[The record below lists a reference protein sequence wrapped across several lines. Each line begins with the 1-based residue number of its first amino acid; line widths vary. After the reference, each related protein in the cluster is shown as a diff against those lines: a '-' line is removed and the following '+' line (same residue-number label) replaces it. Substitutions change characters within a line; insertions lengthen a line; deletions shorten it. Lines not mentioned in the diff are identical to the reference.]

1 MDMLDCMKG
10 YVDPNVVKCLG
21 VDHRASIFGETKPQP
36 KLTAKQKLLN
46 HVHGAS
52 ISIREKIARKI
63 APWIVG
69 SEW

>member
-1 MDMLDCMKG
+1 MNILDYMKD

-21 VDHRASIFGETKPQP
+21 VDHRASIFGEIKPRP
-36 KLTAKQKLLN
+36 KLTAKQKLFN
-46 HVHGAS
+46 HVYGAS